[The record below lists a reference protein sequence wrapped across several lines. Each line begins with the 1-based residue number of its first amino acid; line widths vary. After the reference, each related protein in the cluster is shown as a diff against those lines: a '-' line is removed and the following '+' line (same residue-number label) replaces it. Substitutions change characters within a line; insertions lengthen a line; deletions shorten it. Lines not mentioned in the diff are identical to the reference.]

1 MADGQTGDLIEESGN
16 AYKCRVTLLAPP
28 NKMEA
33 LESVIGSLMDWVDPS
48 RQIVDVE
55 EKIPGEH
62 LYKDGIAKRDITGCL
77 VTPAMSIMLFAKE
90 TGEMSVSDLQRA
102 LLMPPWQ
109 FHHKVELQN
118 RNAPNKPVAKQEFFR
133 LANDFPL
140 FAACPVLSNTEHV
153 RINLYVHNYPEM
165 VDFYRTITETEIETS
180 KPEFCI
186 FELYRQP
193 GLDIQL
199 SLKHSPYISPVP
211 VESAYISFNVKSI
224 TAIKVAT
231 HNSKIVI
238 VGGNVYTT
246 HDPDG
251 NLVILYENNQ
261 NTEELYCDDLGNA
274 VNNQTLADT
283 TKCISCFEND
293 DGRSQR
299 SVAGSHDSGQFSDN
313 EGNRARGRE
322 IDNNIIKKTISKS
335 AAVVS
340 KREKSEGYASS
351 DSGSS
356 YARVGNRHATYRPRA
371 DGSKT
376 VEYSVFNKVAKLRDN
391 WDAVDKMSGTSDCIS
406 GATDCRLV
414 DNGTIKRTECH
425 STNGARKLVRTKD
438 LNTVT
443 IKHSAVY
450 I

>member
-1 MADGQTGDLIEESGN
+1 MADKQTGDLIEETGN

-33 LESVIGSLMDWVDPS
+33 LDSVIGSLIDWVDPS

-62 LYKDGIAKRDITGCL
+62 LYKDGIAKRDITGRL
-77 VTPAMSIMLFAKE
+77 VTPAISIMLFAKE
-90 TGEMSVSDLQRA
+90 SGEMSVSDLRRA

-133 LANDFPL
+133 LANDLPL
-140 FAACPVLSNTEHV
+140 FAACPVLTNTEHL

-199 SLKHSPYISPVP
+199 SLKHSPYICPVP

-224 TAIKVAT
+224 NAIKVAT
-231 HNSKIVI
+231 HNAKIDI
-238 VGGNVYTT
+238 VGDNVYTT

-261 NTEELYCDDLGNA
+261 NTQELHCDL
-274 VNNQTLADT
+274 VNTVGNQTPSDT
-283 TKCISCFEND
+283 VECINCIENE

-299 SVAGSHDSGQFSDN
+299 SLAGSHDSGHFSDN
-313 EGNRARGRE
+313 EGKRTRGRE
-322 IDNNIIKKTISKS
+322 IGNIITSRTISNS
-335 AAVVS
+335 EAAES

-356 YARVGNRHATYRPRA
+356 YTPVGNRHATYRSRA

-376 VEYSVFNKVAKLRDN
+376 GGYSLFNKEAKLRDK
-391 WDAVDKMSGTSDCIS
+391 WGTVDRLNGPSNCIS

-414 DNGTIKRTECH
+414 DNGTFKRTEYP
-425 STNGARKLVRTKD
+425 STNRGLKLVRIKD
-438 LNTVT
+438 ANAVT
-443 IKHSAVY
+443 IKHSPVY